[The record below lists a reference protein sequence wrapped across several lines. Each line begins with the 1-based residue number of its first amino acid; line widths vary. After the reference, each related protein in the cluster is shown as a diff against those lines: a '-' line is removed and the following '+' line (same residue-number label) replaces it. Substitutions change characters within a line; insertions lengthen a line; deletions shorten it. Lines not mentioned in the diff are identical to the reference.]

1 MANTIIRIQSF
12 PVSTQTLKMTPISG
26 GIAANAA
33 GYLLTVEIG
42 TQTSFVATVVDAL
55 VGDYYCEAIDA
66 GGNVLAGGVVSGV
79 ADTTET
85 YTVGLGN
92 VPSAADNATA
102 TRTELATE
110 LARIDVPISD
120 AVDSATPI
128 NISTSGSNIS
138 SC

>member
-1 MANTIIRIQSF
+1 M
-12 PVSTQTLKMTPISG
+12 TLVKFKAIPPTTKLYLEKLDGATGTPDV
-26 GIAANAA
+26 N
-33 GYLLTVEIG
+33 GYTATGLA
-42 TQTSFVATVVDAL
+42 SFVFSA
-55 VGDYYCEAIDA
+55 
-66 GGNVLAGGVVSGV
+66 NVSGV
-79 ADTTET
+79 SGPVVATAKDSAGAVTSRIGPFEMVDGVDEIVDSTID
-85 YTVGLGN
+85 N
-92 VPSAADNATA
+92 VPSAAENATA